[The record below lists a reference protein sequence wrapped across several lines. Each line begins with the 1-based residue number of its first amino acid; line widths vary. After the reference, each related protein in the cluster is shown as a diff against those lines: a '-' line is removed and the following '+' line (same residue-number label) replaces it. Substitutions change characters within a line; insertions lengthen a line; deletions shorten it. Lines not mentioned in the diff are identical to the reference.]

1 MDVALNAQPD
11 GPAADPLAARLALTW
26 LGVDATPRLICTQ
39 CCSLLWT
46 NGAGQDALARGG
58 ALELRDGLLQ
68 AGDRNGQYLFAR
80 FVAEL
85 GPLPGSVALPFPD
98 GDGHLLLRGRQIGGD
113 SESRYL
119 GIAFHPTGSGFRAL
133 YADLD
138 KVYQLTPAEYRV
150 LGEMIDGRTADAI
163 ARLMKLSIETVRSH
177 IRHIYSK
184 LRVSSRE
191 ELFSRISPFRL

>member
-1 MDVALNAQPD
+1 MDFALNGQP
-11 GPAADPLAARLALTW
+11 GEVAVDPLAARLALSW
-26 LGVDATPRLICTQ
+26 LDGDAIARLICTQ
-39 CCSLLWT
+39 DGALLWT
-46 NGAGQDALARGG
+46 NAAGQDALVRGG

-68 AGDRNGQYLFAR
+68 AGERGGQYLFAR

-113 SESRYL
+113 SASRYL
-119 GIAFHPTGSGFRAL
+119 GITFHSTGSGFRAL
-133 YADLD
+133 YADLE

-184 LRVSSRE
+184 MRVSSRE
-191 ELFSRISPFRL
+191 ELFSKISPFRL

>member
-1 MDVALNAQPD
+1 MAFALDDQPVNT
-11 GPAADPLAARLALTW
+11 AADPLAARLALSW
-26 LGVDATPRLICTQ
+26 LDRDAVPRLICTQ
-39 CCSLLWT
+39 DGALLWT
-46 NGAGQDALARGG
+46 NEVGQDALIGGG

-68 AGDRNGQYLFAR
+68 ASDRAGQYLFAR
-80 FVAEL
+80 FIADL
-85 GPLPGSVALPFPD
+85 GPLPGSVALPAPD

-113 SESRYL
+113 RGTRYL
-119 GIAFHPTGSGFRAL
+119 GLGFHPTGSGFRAV

-177 IRHIYSK
+177 IRHIYAK
-184 LRVSSRE
+184 MRVSSRE
-191 ELFSRISPFRL
+191 ELFSKISPFRL